1 MTRPVRGDA
10 PVGVMMMVLA
20 IGYRLCRVA
29 HAMHSTSNRRR
40 TDGHCREEQGEHCQE
55 GADMSHGAGG
65 YSV

>member
-1 MTRPVRGDA
+1 VTRPVRGDA

-20 IGYRLCRVA
+20 ICDRLCRVA
-29 HAMHSTSNRRR
+29 QAMDSTSNRRS

-55 GADMSHGAGG
+55 GAEMSHGAGG